1 MWPESEPDRKLRGA
15 ARLCPG
21 PNLNCLQIGRLYPEG
36 FRLRPSFGVTGKNS
50 LSCHRVERGPAIF
63 VEYAGGRQ
71 SQEWG
76 AAETPFFQN
85 SPRSGSSLSGDHV
98 QFMCVFNFASSSVVA
113 GPRPRP
119 PLPLCEELRGEV
131 CLWEQKRTRDVL
143 QRGPPP
149 PPKQPCSRLCR
160 PGRRPGQP
168 HMLRG
173 PSPKPA
179 ALSPATGGLRCWRR
193 GLGWLSVPGQ
203 LFARILDINPSGS
216 FCNWCFYVTS
226 NVPSVSQNAASLV
239 PVLCGGLLHPP
250 PQSPESISYS
260 WLMSLERGIQEQWED
275 PGLGVR

>member
-1 MWPESEPDRKLRGA
+1 
-15 ARLCPG
+15 
-21 PNLNCLQIGRLYPEG
+21 
-36 FRLRPSFGVTGKNS
+36 
-50 LSCHRVERGPAIF
+50 
-63 VEYAGGRQ
+63 
-71 SQEWG
+71 
-76 AAETPFFQN
+76 
-85 SPRSGSSLSGDHV
+85 
-98 QFMCVFNFASSSVVA
+98 MCVFNFASSSVVA
-113 GPRPRP
+113 GLRPRP

-143 QRGPPP
+143 LRGPPP
-149 PPKQPCSRLCR
+149 PPKQPCLRLCR

-239 PVLCGGLLHPP
+239 PVLWGGLLHPP

-260 WLMSLERGIQEQWED
+260 WLMSLGSCSEPPRAGYPGAVGGAWSSGRSLGWESGD
-275 PGLGVR
+275 LVYIPVPHPLSETLGKAWGFCEPHFPLPSTRTPHLSPWRNMGGNENRCFINCKC